1 MLILNNVR
9 GNKIMLLCLCGV
21 YQTLATNIIATSLEE
36 TSSYI
41 SHFVSKS
48 TPESILQPSLPVNSL
63 ELLYMQYLFPQIN
76 CLLCVNLQNYENLL
90 AQRHY
95 AFLPIIALNNDL
107 FGNEGYLCISFF
119 LSEKKI

>member
-36 TSSYI
+36 ASSYI

-48 TPESILQPSLPVNSL
+48 TPESILQPSACKQP
-63 ELLYMQYLFPQIN
+63 
-76 CLLCVNLQNYENLL
+76 
-90 AQRHY
+90 
-95 AFLPIIALNNDL
+95 
-107 FGNEGYLCISFF
+107 
-119 LSEKKI
+119 

>member
-1 MLILNNVR
+1 
-9 GNKIMLLCLCGV
+9 MLLCLCGV

-90 AQRHY
+90 A
-95 AFLPIIALNNDL
+95 
-107 FGNEGYLCISFF
+107 
-119 LSEKKI
+119 